1 VGLIANAK
9 KLLVFIEWVVPFLCI
24 ILAAACGHK
33 SPLNLDYNSFDQR
46 PGRGWRQLA
55 EKGQFLEAAELIDEY
70 IAKHKDLDMSQRPNL
85 NFHAAQMYA
94 FADDYKTAIDR
105 LNNSTYAFEPPE
117 LPLRWNAYVN
127 ATIAFLKKDID
138 RLKECRKEIAEG
150 PTFEGKKANLD
161 VVDRLIKYF
170 DEPYSKAYGT
180 RRE

>member
-1 VGLIANAK
+1 LIANAK
-9 KLLVFIEWVVPFLCI
+9 KLLTTIECVAPFFCI
-24 ILAAACGHK
+24 ILAAACGQK
-33 SPLNLDYNSFDQR
+33 NPLDLNYNSFDQR

-55 EKGQFLEAAELIDEY
+55 EKGQFLEAAKLIDDY

-94 FADDYKTAIDR
+94 FADDDKTAIDR
-105 LNNSTYAFEPPE
+105 LNNSTYPFEPPE
-117 LPLRWNAYVN
+117 LPLRWNAYVY
-127 ATIAFLKKDID
+127 ATIAFLKKDME

-170 DEPYSKAYGT
+170 DEPYSKAYGA
-180 RRE
+180 RRN